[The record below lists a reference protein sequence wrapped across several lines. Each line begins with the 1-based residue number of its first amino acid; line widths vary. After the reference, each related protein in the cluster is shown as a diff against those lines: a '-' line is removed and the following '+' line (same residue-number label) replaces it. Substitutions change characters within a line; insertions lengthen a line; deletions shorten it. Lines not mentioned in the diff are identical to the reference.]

1 VEVSKGLVEEALTI
15 EFPDLRIFSVRIDV
29 PSPEN
34 SDGLNAELSLAANRV
49 HGADAVR
56 AATGGVPAAY
66 RAAMRQLGMDPAL
79 GPSTTVDSVIR
90 TRLIDGGFKAKG
102 LVADALVLVALELG
116 VPLVAFAADKF
127 ESVPGIGQAART
139 EDGFAAGELVV
150 TDGPDPVAKLFGD
163 PPKST
168 AYEPGEA
175 LLLVCVG
182 VSGVGDAVCSGSL
195 ERASTL
201 IS

>member
-1 VEVSKGLVEEALTI
+1 MEVSKGLVEKALTI
-15 EFPDLRIFSVRIDV
+15 EFPDLRIFSIRIDV
-29 PSPEN
+29 HSPED
-34 SDGLNAELSLAANRV
+34 SDGLSAELSLAANRV

-66 RAAMRQLGMDPAL
+66 RAGMRQLGMDPAL

-90 TRLIDGGFKAKG
+90 TRLVDGGFKAKG
-102 LVADALVLVALELG
+102 LVADALVLVAFELG
-116 VPLVAFAADKF
+116 VPLFAFAADKVQ
-127 ESVPGIGQAART
+127 SVPGIGQAART
-139 EDGFAAGELVV
+139 EEGFAAGELVI
-150 TDGPDPVAKLFGD
+150 TGGPDPVAKLFGD

-182 VSGVGDAVCSGSL
+182 VSGVGDAVCSGAL